1 MGIILALAAA
11 VSWGTGDFLG
21 GTATRRES
29 VFTVAATT
37 YLIGGIFLTLVALP
51 AGGSPTAGDLWLGAL
66 GGLAGLGGIVLLYH
80 GLARG
85 PMTVVAPVTGVV
97 AAALP
102 LLWGLAGGERL
113 GGVALTGIATG
124 LVAIVAIS
132 AVPDPAGPGTGT
144 DGSPP
149 RWKSA
154 LTALAAGVGFGAFY
168 IVLGRTSADSG
179 MWPLVASRGIAVVAM
194 IPVTAAVGTGFLP
207 RTTGLTIAAA
217 GLFDSGANALYL
229 LATRHGS
236 VTVAA
241 LLASLYPAATV
252 ILARAVH
259 REHLSAVQR
268 GGLGLAALAVILI
281 SLG

>member
-1 MGIILALAAA
+1 MGIVLALAAA

-29 VFTVAATT
+29 VLTVAATT
-37 YLIGGIFLTLVALP
+37 YLVGGLFLTLVALP
-51 AGGSPTAGDLWLGAL
+51 SGGSPTFSDLRLGAL
-66 GGLAGLGGIVLLYH
+66 GGVAGLAGIVLLYH

-102 LLWGLAGGERL
+102 LLWGLAGGEEL
-113 GGVALTGIATG
+113 GGIALTGITAG

-132 AVPDPAGPGTGT
+132 AVPDPVTASTDPTGRQWV
-144 DGSPP
+144 SV
-149 RWKSA
+149 A
-154 LTALAAGVGFGAFY
+154 TALAAGCGFGTFY
-168 IVLGRTSADSG
+168 IVLGQTTAGSG
-179 MWPLVASRGIAVVAM
+179 MWPLVAARVAAVVAM
-194 IPVTAAVGTGFLP
+194 VPVVAASGNPFLP
-207 RTTGLTIAAA
+207 RTARLTVVSA
-217 GLFDSGANALYL
+217 GVFDSGANALYL

-236 VTVAA
+236 TTVAA

-252 ILARAVH
+252 VLARFVH
-259 REHLSAVQR
+259 RERLGPVQVA
-268 GGLGLAALAVILI
+268 GLGLAAVAVALI